1 MLGIRSPIKAGKKIK
16 WNDRTAKKG
25 RKLQGKRVISFRDE

>member
-1 MLGIRSPIKAGKKIK
+1 MSGIRSPIKAGKKIK

-25 RKLQGKRVISFRDE
+25 ESYKGKG